1 MSILKTVVKESV
13 GSIAL
18 ISVFPIYTGTTTVV
32 SDFKDALAQMGYRVT
47 IYQLVLP
54 YESKKYLDSTCKIEG
69 KRFFI
74 KDLELAFNS
83 LFTLPMNIPNI
94 EEDIVILTDPIMLRL
109 KSRFRG
115 SITIFYDMREL
126 SKYNHNPLRKIL
138 YLYLLKFLQSND
150 KIIAISHF
158 TEEIVKS
165 IAGKDLS
172 VQVVEGC
179 SRFYLDVKFVY
190 ERIKTIRLG
199 KKQINVL
206 YVAADRPYKNIN
218 TFINVAK
225 IFNDTY
231 SSANIHFI
239 LLSKLRNATKSSVK
253 RMRISN
259 LEIIESTDN
268 LRSIYYRS
276 DIFLFPSVIE
286 GFGLPLV
293 EAMSFGIPIIY
304 SNKPPMCDIVS
315 NHGIPVDP
323 FDVDS
328 WIKELLSLLDADRY
342 EKMALLSYERSKNY
356 SFDMF
361 KERLA
366 EALRNFN
373 LLK

>member
-32 SDFKDALAQMGYRVT
+32 SDFKDALTQMGYRVT

-54 YESKKYLDSTCKIEG
+54 YESKKYLDSICKIEG

-74 KDLELAFNS
+74 RELELPFNS

-179 SRFYLDVKFVY
+179 SRFYLDVRSVY
-190 ERIKTIRLG
+190 ERIKTIKLG

-218 TFINVAK
+218 TF
-225 IFNDTY
+225 F
-231 SSANIHFI
+231 
-239 LLSKLRNATKSSVK
+239 K
-253 RMRISN
+253 RS
-259 LEIIESTDN
+259 
-268 LRSIYYRS
+268 
-276 DIFLFPSVIE
+276 
-286 GFGLPLV
+286 
-293 EAMSFGIPIIY
+293 
-304 SNKPPMCDIVS
+304 
-315 NHGIPVDP
+315 
-323 FDVDS
+323 
-328 WIKELLSLLDADRY
+328 
-342 EKMALLSYERSKNY
+342 
-356 SFDMF
+356 
-361 KERLA
+361 
-366 EALRNFN
+366 
-373 LLK
+373 